1 MSYSGASWASDTP
14 PCGGTSKRANVA
26 GDSLTLQF
34 VGTAVYLNCVT
45 GPNSGIYSVEVD
57 EQPASVVS
65 VDSFSSSSDC
75 DLNWSSFGMESQLHT
90 ITVTYVG
97 ASKAGGSAAT
107 ASFEFANFMCVEVIS
122 GSLGATDVFLK
133 CHYHGKLF
141 DLTTFFW
148 AYRSLV
154 RCRDAFQDEEYFLAL
169 DFSDFS
175 CSGAVIR
182 LRLRLCFFFL
192 LRARFH

>member
-1 MSYSGASWASDTP
+1 VSYSGASWASDTP

-34 VGTAVYLNCVT
+34 VGSAVYLNCVT
-45 GPNSGIYSVEVD
+45 GPDSGIYSVEVD
-57 EQPASVVS
+57 EEPASVVS

-107 ASFEFANFMCVEVIS
+107 ASFEFANFIVTTTGSSSTSQSSS
-122 GSLGATDVFLK
+122 GPTGVS
-133 CHYHGKLF
+133 
-141 DLTTFFW
+141 
-148 AYRSLV
+148 
-154 RCRDAFQDEEYFLAL
+154 
-169 DFSDFS
+169 
-175 CSGAVIR
+175 SGAASTFEMKSIFWHWISAILAALV
-182 LRLRLCFFFL
+182 L
-192 LRARFH
+192 